1 MLSRNDTSVSVSSL
15 VNDVTK
21 DVEILKPGQNGFDF
35 AVSYTASGVDYLN
48 DPTYFEFSIRQVE
61 QEWLNTTG
69 ASSTSRV
76 KTDIPYAK

>member
-1 MLSRNDTSVSVSSL
+1 MLTKRDTRVSVSSL
-15 VNDVTK
+15 VTDVTK
-21 DVEILKPGQNGFDF
+21 DVEVLKPGKNRFDF
-35 AVSYTASGVDYLN
+35 AFSYLASGVDYLN
-48 DPTYFEFSIRQVE
+48 DPTYFELSMQQVE